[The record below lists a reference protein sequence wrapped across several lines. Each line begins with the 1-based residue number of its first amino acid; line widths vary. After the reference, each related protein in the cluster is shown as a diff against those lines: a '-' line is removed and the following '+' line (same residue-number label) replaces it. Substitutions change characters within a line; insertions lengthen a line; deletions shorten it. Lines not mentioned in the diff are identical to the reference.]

1 MGNECGKCCSQTDGD
16 SEYNPD
22 KIANAGQLGGDSA
35 KGKSAVSAGARTSGN
50 FTKGALSGKGL
61 HPEVSRSGQHFDFR
75 NTNGSLER
83 LNIE

>member
-22 KIANAGQLGGDSA
+22 KIASASVLGGET
-35 KGKSAVSAGARTSGN
+35 KGKSQTSTGARTSGN

-61 HPEVSRSGQHFDFR
+61 HPEVSRSG
-75 NTNGSLER
+75 
-83 LNIE
+83 